1 MKDIKIFL
9 KKKKKKSDN
18 MVVNAT
24 KISQKMKKINWLS
37 TEKNIIEWERF
48 AIIIR
53 KSMRNFFL
61 LLLFL
66 ERNVRDFFF
75 SDVASSFLNIKRFF
89 KFRARKFYFLKYKK
103 LFKCGFFLLFKL
115 GKSVNEMKE
124 IFLRLPFPET

>member
-1 MKDIKIFL
+1 
-9 KKKKKKSDN
+9 

-75 SDVASSFLNIKRFF
+75 FRCCKFF
-89 KFRARKFYFLKYKK
+89 PKYKK
-103 LFKCGFFLLFKL
+103 VF
-115 GKSVNEMKE
+115 
-124 IFLRLPFPET
+124 

>member
-1 MKDIKIFL
+1 
-9 KKKKKKSDN
+9 

-66 ERNVRDFFF
+66 ERNVRDFLFF
-75 SDVASSFLNIKRFF
+75 RYCKFF
-89 KFRARKFYFLKYKK
+89 PKYKK
-103 LFKCGFFLLFKL
+103 VF
-115 GKSVNEMKE
+115 
-124 IFLRLPFPET
+124 